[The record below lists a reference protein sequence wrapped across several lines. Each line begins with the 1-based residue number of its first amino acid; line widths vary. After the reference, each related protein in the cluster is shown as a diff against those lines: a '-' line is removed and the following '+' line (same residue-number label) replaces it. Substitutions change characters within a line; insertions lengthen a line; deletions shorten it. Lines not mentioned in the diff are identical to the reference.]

1 MGLTNRRSNWRL
13 PVTAFVAALAA
24 ALLVVAPDAR
34 ADGMRVELDKAAVI
48 KLKRDA
54 NVVVVANPNIA
65 DITVE
70 SPRLLFV
77 LGLQPG
83 ETSLTILDEQ
93 SETILSTVI
102 VVVPPVDRVVTVNR
116 NVFPESTYS
125 CDPRCALVRS
135 PGADIA
141 QAAAAMA
148 AQNAAL
154 EAGAATAA
162 VPGTGASG
170 EQLLLPT
177 TQGAESSVE

>member
-1 MGLTNRRSNWRL
+1 MGLTNRRSMRRL
-13 PVTAFVAALAA
+13 PAAGFAAAMLAA
-24 ALLVVAPDAR
+24 CLLAVSAAR

-54 NVVVVANPNIA
+54 NVVVIANPNIA

-83 ETSLTILDEQ
+83 ETNLMVLDGD
-93 SETILSTVI
+93 SETILSTTI

-116 NVFPESTYS
+116 GVLPESTYS

-148 AQNAAL
+148 ATASSIGQADGGGGG
-154 EAGAATAA
+154 GAAAA
-162 VPGTGASG
+162 GGQ
-170 EQLLLPT
+170 QLLLPT
-177 TQGAESSVE
+177 TQGAGTSVE